1 MLNDLKQPLQ
11 QCIGEHMKLFLFF
24 KLFLISLAASLFLFA
39 LLPQQGLRAGILFF
53 AQMFAL
59 GIGLSILISLAYP
72 EFRGV
77 QKGDT
82 VSVMV
87 SSALPSLIGKIGKAL
102 SQGRKNSEI
111 RVRFDN
117 GEEAVGIIES
127 YAGIISPPR
136 VRIIYEERMIEER

>member
-1 MLNDLKQPLQ
+1 
-11 QCIGEHMKLFLFF
+11 MKLFLFF
-24 KLFLISLAASLFLFA
+24 KLSLISLALSLGLFA
-39 LLPQQGLRAGILFF
+39 LTPHASLGMGLLYF
-53 AQMFAL
+53 AQSLAL
-59 GIGLSILISLAYP
+59 GIGISIILSLVYP

-77 QKGDT
+77 QKGDS

-87 SSALPSLIGKIGKAL
+87 SSALPSIIGKIGKAL
-102 SQGRKNSEI
+102 SPGRKNSEI

-136 VRIIYEERMIEER
+136 VRIIYEERMLEER